1 MNSEPPLA
9 RPTDTIKP
17 LLRTLAGETLAV
29 PPIWL
34 MRQAGRYLPE
44 YRRLRERATD
54 FLGFC
59 LSPELAAEA
68 TLQPVRRFGL
78 DAAILFS
85 DILVVPY
92 ALGRRVEFKEGEG
105 PRLEPLR
112 DRAATE
118 ALRTDTVASATALVA
133 ETIRR
138 VRAVLDP
145 TVALIGFAGSPWTVA
160 TYMVEGSGSR
170 DFVHVKR
177 LALAEADTFARLID
191 CLVEATIVY
200 LVQQVAAGAEALQLF
215 DSWAG
220 VLSEAAFRRWVIEP
234 TTRIVVE
241 LHRRCPGVPI
251 IGFPRG
257 GGLMLEAY
265 LRETGVDALSLD
277 TTVPVGWARDHL
289 QCVRPVQG
297 NLDPVTLLAG
307 GPAMVQSVQAIL
319 DTLGNG
325 PLVFN
330 LGHGILPETPPEHVS
345 ALVDLVRR
353 RRAAG

>member
-1 MNSEPPLA
+1 MNSQPPPALPA
-9 RPTDTIKP
+9 GTTKP
-17 LLRTLAGETLAV
+17 LLRALAGETLAL

-44 YRRLRERATD
+44 YRRLRGRAAD

-92 ALGRRVEFKEGEG
+92 VLGQRVEFRDGEG

-112 DRAATE
+112 NRGAIE
-118 ALRTDTVASATALVA
+118 ALRIDAVANATAPIG
-133 ETIRR
+133 ETVRR
-138 VRAVLDP
+138 VRAALDP
-145 TVALIGFAGSPWTVA
+145 AVALIGFAGSPWTVA
-160 TYMVEGSGSR
+160 TYMVEGAGSR
-170 DFVHVKR
+170 DFIHVKR

-191 CLVEATIVY
+191 RLVEATIVY
-200 LVQQVAAGAEALQLF
+200 LVQQVTAGAEALQLF

-234 TTRIVVE
+234 TARIVAE

-265 LRETGVDALSLD
+265 LRETGVDALGLD
-277 TTVPVGWARDHL
+277 TTVPLGWAHDRL
-289 QCVRPVQG
+289 QSVRPVQG

-307 GPAMVQSVQAIL
+307 GPAMARAVDVIL
-319 DTLGNG
+319 DALGNG

-330 LGHGILPETPPEHVS
+330 LGHGILPETLPGHVS
-345 ALVDLVRR
+345 TLVDLVRR